1 MAWAQLWSLYFLSV
15 VLWNFSLLLF
25 WIVLDLTDIWEKEVS
40 FIWNP
45 SNYGMVLYL
54 NCLCLDL
61 RFGLTNIGLT
71 LHMVFSLSKA
81 QDCKTCYETEGH
93 LGQIRRDDPEQPWY
107 KKPGWFLGP
116 FTPGDRSTSPL
127 PAGSTSLGTSPLSPL
142 SPFCPAGPSLPGK
155 PSSPG
160 SPFSPGVPVAP
171 GGPEGKKKDLWACCA
186 GNSGILLCNTV
197 LCVFKVKQNQI
208 HTLHNHFRTA
218 ARYKFMKEYTSR

>member
-40 FIWNP
+40 FIRNP

-142 SPFCPAGPSLPGK
+142 SPFCPAWPSLPGK

-171 GGPEGKKKDLWACCA
+171 GGPEGKKKRFM
-186 GNSGILLCNTV
+186 SLLCRKFWYT
-197 LCVFKVKQNQI
+197 
-208 HTLHNHFRTA
+208 TL
-218 ARYKFMKEYTSR
+218 